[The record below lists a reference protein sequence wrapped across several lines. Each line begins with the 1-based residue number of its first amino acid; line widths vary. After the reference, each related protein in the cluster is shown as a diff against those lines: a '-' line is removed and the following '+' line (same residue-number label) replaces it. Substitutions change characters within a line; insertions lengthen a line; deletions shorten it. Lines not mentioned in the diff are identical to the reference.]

1 MKKLSSKFALTT
13 ISIMMISSILAF
25 MVTNFY
31 YQQKLK
37 PENDEKNTDIA
48 LEMAQ
53 FVEKS
58 TESIDHYFTHIA
70 DVGYQLYV
78 VSETGEEAFYGA
90 PFREENLRERDIESV
105 LSGDIFHG
113 MATFPQETFVTG
125 FFANELMNTIGVSFE
140 KDGKTYALFMR
151 PNIKLLFNEIHILL
165 AWLLVATI
173 LISIVFVLI
182 SARFLAKP
190 IEQLDRAAKEIADG
204 NFSIDLD
211 IDRKDELGELAN
223 SFIYMVHQ
231 LEKVDEMKSEFIGNV
246 SHDIQTPL
254 ANIKGYTDLLQ
265 KKHISTKEKETY
277 ALIIH
282 EEIMRLSALTK
293 QLLLL
298 ASIDSKEA
306 QIKRAYFSLDE
317 QIRSVVRR
325 NMWQMEEK
333 GIMVSLDIQSMTVY
347 GDENLLYNVWEN
359 LLSNAIKYNKEHG
372 MIEVSATATES
383 LLAITWKDTGI
394 GMTDKVRTQ
403 IFSRFYREDTSRT
416 RHIAGT
422 GLGLSIVESIV
433 LLHGGRIVIES
444 EENEGTTIQVIL
456 PHEPMK

>member
-13 ISIMMISSILAF
+13 ISIMIISSILAF

-37 PENDEKNTDIA
+37 PENDEKNTEIA

-53 FVEKS
+53 FIEQS
-58 TESIDHYFTHIA
+58 AETIDDYFTHIA
-70 DVGYQLYV
+70 GVGYQLYV

-90 PFREENLRERDIESV
+90 PFREVNLRERDIEAV
-105 LSGDIFHG
+105 ISGDIFHG
-113 MATFPQETFVTG
+113 MAAFPQETFVTG

-140 KDGKTYALFMR
+140 KDGETYALFMR

-165 AWLLVATI
+165 AWLLLATI
-173 LISIVFVLI
+173 FISIVFVLI

-190 IEQLDRAAKEIADG
+190 IEQLDQAAKAIANG

-223 SFIYMVHQ
+223 SFTYMVDQ

-265 KKHISTKEKETY
+265 KKQITTEEKEKY
-277 ALIIH
+277 AWIIH

-298 ASIDSKEA
+298 ASIDNKEA
-306 QIKRAYFSLDE
+306 QIKSAHFTLDE
-317 QIRSVVRR
+317 QIHSVVRR

-333 GIMVSLDIQSMTVY
+333 GIMVSLDLQPMGFY

-372 MIEVSATATES
+372 MIDISSSERES
-383 LLAITWKDTGI
+383 SFVITWKDTGI

-403 IFSRFYREDTSRT
+403 VFSRFYREDTSRT

-433 LLHGGRIVIES
+433 HMHGGRIEIES
-444 EENEGTTIQVIL
+444 EENDGTTIQVIL
-456 PHEPMK
+456 PHESLK